1 MNTKEIE
8 VYFNEEGTEFI
19 YSGDFYNCE
28 YLVAFEKLQILTEA
42 EYSHKDEIDN
52 MYDKDSLK
60 PVRVKL
66 YLDDNDKIMYLM
78 VVYEILYKDHSSG
91 RYACGAYQVSK
102 NFFQFEGKTV
112 VGYHN
117 YQDSICW

>member
-19 YSGDFYNCE
+19 YNGDFYNCE

-60 PVRVKL
+60 PLRVKL

-78 VVYEILYKDHSSG
+78 VVYEILYKNHSSG

-102 NFFQFEGKTV
+102 NIFQFEGKTV